1 MPTTAT
7 RAGSTRIYCFHQP
20 NGQCR
25 LPDPWGDRFVFG
37 FRGGLHAYLD
47 SVEEQRRLRNKEC
60 ADLAT
65 ATTALRC
72 ARERAAER
80 PGVFRLWDHAWNV
93 EAVWRVANQ
102 RQHKH
107 EHNAGVVVAISV
119 RGAHGMCPVLLK
131 RSAPLAHLK
140 AAMQQ
145 MGYDMANTWM
155 CRLGGAPLRNDDSL
169 TIAECGLGANSCV
182 HVMGRLPGGGEATI
196 REQKYLFDDSVGH
209 LDLGGNGLGSVEVK
223 EVATF
228 LVSHEG
234 ATVRRLTLS
243 GNEITDGGKDMSG
256 LTALCEILPTLK
268 HPISLE
274 LANCGL
280 GVAEVNELASAI
292 QAGAALNSIALDGC
306 LVTGTTFGTNYGE
319 HQGLS
324 LIHI

>member
-47 SVEEQRRLRNKEC
+47 SVEEQRRLRDKEC

-102 RQHKH
+102 RHTTTHKH

-145 MGYDMANTWM
+145 MSSYECEEAHH
-155 CRLGGAPLRNDDSL
+155 DSP
-169 TIAECGLGANSCV
+169 TKT
-182 HVMGRLPGGGEATI
+182 AT
-196 REQKYLFDDSVGH
+196 S
-209 LDLGGNGLGSVEVK
+209 
-223 EVATF
+223 
-228 LVSHEG
+228 
-234 ATVRRLTLS
+234 
-243 GNEITDGGKDMSG
+243 
-256 LTALCEILPTLK
+256 
-268 HPISLE
+268 
-274 LANCGL
+274 
-280 GVAEVNELASAI
+280 
-292 QAGAALNSIALDGC
+292 QA
-306 LVTGTTFGTNYGE
+306 V
-319 HQGLS
+319 
-324 LIHI
+324 